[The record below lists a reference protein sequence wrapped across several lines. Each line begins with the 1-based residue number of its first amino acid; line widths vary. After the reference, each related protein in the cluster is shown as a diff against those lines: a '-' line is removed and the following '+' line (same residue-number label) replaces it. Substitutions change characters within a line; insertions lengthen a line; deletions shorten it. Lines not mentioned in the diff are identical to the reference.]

1 MRGSE
6 PPVSTAGTTG
16 SEGLRDLPEVTGLE
30 AQPEPAAAP
39 APWPPCCRDSALSPQ
54 KRFQSEQHV

>member
-16 SEGLRDLPEVTGLE
+16 PGGPARDLPEVTGLE
-30 AQPEPAAAP
+30 AQPEPAAALLPGLP
-39 APWPPCCRDSALSPQ
+39 AAGTLP
-54 KRFQSEQHV
+54 